1 MRNAGY
7 TLIELLVVLM
17 LMAILAAIA
26 WPTLRVGLDRFALEE
41 ASWRLA
47 REIRQVQ
54 QQAIVREEAIRIQ
67 FQYKLRRCVIASSP
81 EIEDVF
87 HLPTGISMEGTTFRK
102 NEVVFHPSGSP
113 SSGGT
118 VTLVNDRGEKRFV
131 MVTVGAGR
139 VRVAK
144 EL

>member
-67 FQYKLRRCVIASSP
+67 F
-81 EIEDVF
+81 
-87 HLPTGISMEGTTFRK
+87 
-102 NEVVFHPSGSP
+102 
-113 SSGGT
+113 
-118 VTLVNDRGEKRFV
+118 
-131 MVTVGAGR
+131 
-139 VRVAK
+139 
-144 EL
+144 